1 MKTKIQDSSTLD
13 QMNSWLFAFSIGMAV
28 VFILIFQSMWAFISE
43 VYFPYAYQAIFFP
56 YFIYLLLSLDSYA
69 RGKKINIT
77 RHLLLTLSVV
87 ILFMPTAYLLITDQV
102 DGHTA
107 IFGDFNPS
115 LEHMPYASALPVI
128 FYLALLAPI
137 KDFLK

>member
-1 MKTKIQDSSTLD
+1 MKTKIEDSSILD
-13 QMNSWLFAFSIGMAV
+13 QVNSWPFAFSIGMV
-28 VFILIFQSMWAFISE
+28 FFFILIFQSMWTFISG

-56 YFIYLLLSLDSYA
+56 YFIYLLLSLASYA
-69 RGKKINIT
+69 RGEAINKT
-77 RHLLLTLSVV
+77 RHLLLTISVV

-115 LEHMPYASALPVI
+115 LEHMPYASALPAL